1 MPVSP
6 FVRIAGL
13 SGALAVSLGECGYDG
28 SQKATYVVRRLVKK
42 RKKEREIERNIERER
57 ERDLDV
63 EIQREAKRLRYR
75 QIIRK
80 KDRQI
85 NNDGHKQIYYGNEQI
100 PKYLGAYGAHVLGQ
114 DPARAQL
121 RQTFDTANKV
131 VKPTSTPFGS

>member
-28 SQKATYVVRRLVKK
+28 SQKATYVVRKLVRK
-42 RKKEREIERNIERER
+42 REKERDKERNIEREK
-57 ERDLDV
+57 

-131 VKPTSTPFGS
+131 VKPTSTPTGA